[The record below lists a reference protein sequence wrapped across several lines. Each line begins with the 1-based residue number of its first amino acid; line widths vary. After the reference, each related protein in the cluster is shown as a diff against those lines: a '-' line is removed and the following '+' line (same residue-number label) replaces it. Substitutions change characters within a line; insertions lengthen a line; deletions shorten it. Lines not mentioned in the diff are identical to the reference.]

1 MPFKSGTT
9 KTPVV
14 VTATYDMTTASGNQT
29 ITGAG
34 GTPVAVIGYG
44 VVQDQ
49 VGPSVGMADA
59 SSDGGIKWGASTAEP
74 VAAFLSVATTGGGVN
89 QTGTLGEFNSD
100 GMVIAWVKNGSPTG
114 TMAQTFMFFF

>member
-34 GTPVAVIGYG
+34 GTPIAVIGYG

-49 VGPSVGMADA
+49 TGPGIGMADA
-59 SSDGGIKWGASTAEP
+59 SSDGGIRWGTDSAES
-74 VAAFLSVATTGGGVN
+74 VTDFLSVATTGGGTN
-89 QTGTLGEFNSD
+89 QTGSLSSFNSD